1 MQKFYDPPQMLTGK
15 YLEP

>member
-1 MQKFYDPPQMLTGK
+1 MLTGK